1 MKWEFDR
8 IGQDLGYGNCAPEMY
23 DEIER
28 VYMCAERV
36 SKEALCYAYWTGN
49 GYYRL
54 KDAVNLMLMFA
65 DESEGLEAVKLAD
78 RVMGREETTRKDAQA
93 AIDRVSAELMKQWE
107 RKGIAQRKKHLAEVA
122 KQEREFARQE
132 RERAKA
138 AIRAERERKRE
149 ERERMRQYREEMK
162 EAHRKYGWI
171 YHGIA

>member
-8 IGQDLGYGNCAPEMY
+8 IGSDLGYGDCAPKMY
-23 DEIER
+23 EEIER

-65 DESEGLEAVKLAD
+65 DESDGLEAVKLAD

-93 AIDRVSAELMKQWE
+93 AIDRISAELMKQWE
-107 RKGIAQRKKHLAEVA
+107 RKGKAQRKKHLADVA
-122 KQEREFARQE
+122 KQERELARQE

-138 AIRAERERKRE
+138 AKIAERERKRE
-149 ERERMRQYREEMK
+149 ERERLRKYREEMK
-162 EAHRKYGWI
+162 EARKRAKENGWI
-171 YHGIA
+171 

>member
-8 IGQDLGYGNCAPEMY
+8 IGRDLGYGDCAPEMY
-23 DEIER
+23 EEIDR

-93 AIDRVSAELMKQWE
+93 AIDRVSVELMKQWE
-107 RKGIAQRKKHLAEVA
+107 RKGKAQRKKHLADVA
-122 KQEREFARQE
+122 KQERELARQE

-138 AIRAERERKRE
+138 AKIAERERKRE
-149 ERERMRQYREEMK
+149 ERERLRKYREEMK
-162 EAHRKYGWI
+162 EARKRAKENGWI
-171 YHGIA
+171 

>member
-8 IGQDLGYGNCAPEMY
+8 IGRDLGYGDCAPEMY
-23 DEIER
+23 EEIER
-28 VYMCAERV
+28 VYICAERV

-107 RKGIAQRKKHLAEVA
+107 RKGIAQRKKHLADVA
-122 KQEREFARQE
+122 KQERELARQE

-138 AIRAERERKRE
+138 AKIAERERKRE
-149 ERERMRQYREEMK
+149 ERERLRKYREEMK
-162 EAHRKYGWI
+162 EARKRAKENGWI
-171 YHGIA
+171 